1 MRFGRLAAMVAAVAG
16 AGCTNAARDVVDKP
30 SDITLVAA
38 LESTVDAIYAARLRS
53 AARRAQIGGSPL
65 GLNVCD
71 FTAVFNIA
79 ARGTDTRTGSVTAS
93 TPPNLYV
100 SLSATGSRTDT
111 ATASRG
117 NQVTVRFTSPACN
130 PPDTLGTKSPKDVVL
145 LEREIEAARAGAPD
159 PLHTG
164 AAPPARRPRQA
175 TTATGEPATA
185 TTNPSPVAPGGGP
198 QTVATSVVHGKDP
211 LSIPDTVGS
220 SDVSKITTFG
230 PGKIPPSLSAPN

>member
-1 MRFGRLAAMVAAVAG
+1 MRFRMVAAMGAAVAG
-16 AGCTNAARDVVDKP
+16 AGCTNAANDVVNRP
-30 SDITLVAA
+30 SDITLTAA
-38 LESTVDAIYAARLRS
+38 LESTVDSIYAARLRS
-53 AARRAQIGGSPL
+53 AARRAQIGGLPL

-79 ARGTDTRTGSVTAS
+79 ASGIDMRTGSVTAS

-100 SLSATGSRTDT
+100 SLSATGGRTDT

-164 AAPPARRPRQA
+164 SPPLVRRPR
-175 TTATGEPATA
+175 PATA
-185 TTNPSPVAPGGGP
+185 STGASPAAPGGGT
-198 QTVATSVVHGKDP
+198 QTIATPAVRGTDP
-211 LSIPDTVGS
+211 LSIPDTTGS
-220 SDVSKITTFG
+220 SDVRKVTTYG
-230 PGKIPPSLSAPN
+230 PGETPPSLSAPN